1 MTIDS
6 VFQSAAFEDAIRNPA
21 NPAHLMVIKPVTRRI
36 RIFAG
41 DVLLAD
47 TKNALRVLEVGRSV
61 YDPVIYVPEA
71 DLMCDFD
78 SLEKSTH
85 CPIKGDATYITL
97 EGEELGWVYTS
108 PIETSQK
115 LANHYAFWPNK
126 VRLIEGT

>member
-21 NPAHLMVIKPVTRRI
+21 NPTHLMVIKPANRRV
-36 RIFAG
+36 RIFTG

-47 TKNALRVLEVGRSV
+47 TENALRVLEIGRSV

-71 DLMCDFD
+71 DLKCDFD

-85 CPIKGDATYITL
+85 CPIKGDASYIAF
-97 EGEELGWVYTS
+97 EGEELGWIYTS

-126 VRLIEGT
+126 VRFIEGT